1 MNTVVMTAMFMSGL
15 FTLFSAERYFSG
27 SSIIVAIRTIAGL
40 LMLGALALHAWRW
53 RTLEKSGDH
62 QAARCEIWPAGWK
75 IIVLLAIAVWAG
87 WKHATQDT
95 TGLTVQGRLLLGLW
109 TVPLVTALIAGIGI
123 ELAALQRTR
132 DADPVRISR
141 AGQSWTAM
149 GLLLCALV
157 AINYAAVRRDVSRD
171 WSYLKITEPSEA
183 TINIAKAS
191 TEPITI
197 AIFYPRDNEVL
208 PWVEGYATRLAQL
221 ASDRITLK
229 VVDKDLDPINAARFK
244 TSRNGVVIAEV
255 GTRQE
260 RMDLGPTLTAA
271 RPLLKKLDSE
281 VQRLLL
287 MLTSKPK
294 NAYVMRGHGELTP
307 NTTSNMSP
315 LDSSKLVEGFFRD
328 QNWNIKSFGISEGSA
343 TRVPDDATA
352 VILLGA
358 RTELLKEEIETLKEF
373 TGRGGAILLSLDPD
387 KNQDHLQAWLASIGI
402 DFDPHPVANERSH
415 VAASRSPVD
424 NWFLFTTSFTG
435 HESIKTLSRNDDKI
449 AVLVFESGSI
459 TLNRDAPEAQK
470 WRVTETV
477 RSLADSFID
486 KNRNYKFDEKTE
498 KRGATALG
506 VAAVSVT
513 DGAAAKESKMVIF
526 ADSAAFSDGL
536 IRNPGNLALISDS
549 MKWLAGEQAIGG
561 KLANE
566 DDVRIRQTDN
576 QDLIWFYGSIV
587 VVPLSVLLAG
597 AGSIR
602 LGKRGRRRSDNSKT
616 KSAAS

>member
-1 MNTVVMTAMFMSGL
+1 MNTVMITAMFMSGL
-15 FTLFSAERYFSG
+15 VTFFTGERYFSD
-27 SSIIVAIRTIAGL
+27 SSFIAAMRATAGL

-53 RTLEKSGDH
+53 RKLEKQFKHDG
-62 QAARCEIWPAGWK
+62 ARCETWPAGWK
-75 IIVLLAIAVWAG
+75 ITVCLSILAWA
-87 WKHATQDT
+87 WWQLATKDT
-95 TGLTVQGRLLLGLW
+95 TGLTAKGRFLLGLW
-109 TVPLVTALIAGIGI
+109 TVPLVTSLIAGIGI
-123 ELAALQRTR
+123 ELAARNRSQ
-132 DADPVRISR
+132 DADPERISR
-141 AGQSWTAM
+141 AGRSWTAM

-157 AINYAAVRRDVSRD
+157 AINYSAVRRDLSRD

-208 PWVEGYATRLAQL
+208 PWVEAYATRLAQL

-229 VVDKDLDPINAARFK
+229 VTDKDLDPINAARFK

-358 RTELLKEEIETLKEF
+358 RTPLLKEEVETVKEF
-373 TGRGGAILLSLDPD
+373 AGRGGAILLSLDPD
-387 KNQDHLQAWLASIGI
+387 KNQEHLQEWLASIGI
-402 DFDPHPVANERSH
+402 DFDAHPVANERSH
-415 VAASRSPVD
+415 VA
-424 NWFLFTTSFTG
+424 
-435 HESIKTLSRNDDKI
+435 
-449 AVLVFESGSI
+449 
-459 TLNRDAPEAQK
+459 
-470 WRVTETV
+470 
-477 RSLADSFID
+477 
-486 KNRNYKFDEKTE
+486 
-498 KRGATALG
+498 
-506 VAAVSVT
+506 
-513 DGAAAKESKMVIF
+513 
-526 ADSAAFSDGL
+526 
-536 IRNPGNLALISDS
+536 
-549 MKWLAGEQAIGG
+549 
-561 KLANE
+561 
-566 DDVRIRQTDN
+566 
-576 QDLIWFYGSIV
+576 
-587 VVPLSVLLAG
+587 
-597 AGSIR
+597 
-602 LGKRGRRRSDNSKT
+602 
-616 KSAAS
+616 